1 MFWAMKRPR
10 QRMYGILGS
19 IACQIMMSCPFD
31 TITPYHTSYLAM
43 IGQNT
48 KFELAFSRRDH
59 CINSRCKQ
67 KHQKTTR
74 IRMTIRDIT
83 GEAITLF
90 STPPCCQQ
98 HVDPNASASRHL
110 CQNAVAWR
118 NQAEKPRV
126 HSVPLM
132 QGCGPLDIPWMNLLL
147 ECLAN
152 EPGIALLATC

>member
-1 MFWAMKRPR
+1 MKRRR
-10 QRMYGILGS
+10 QHMYGILGW
-19 IACQIMMSCPFD
+19 IPCQIMMSCPFN

-43 IGQNT
+43 IGHTSNM
-48 KFELAFSRRDH
+48 KFELAFSRRDQ

-67 KHQKTTR
+67 KHQKTIR

-83 GEAITLF
+83 CEAITLF

-98 HVDPNASASRHL
+98 HMDPTASASRHL

-126 HSVPLM
+126 HSVPRQCRDVDLWISH
-132 QGCGPLDIPWMNLLL
+132 G
-147 ECLAN
+147 
-152 EPGIALLATC
+152 